1 MICNRN
7 ISLYA
12 LFFFFCHIVNG
23 NDNPLSSPSSSFT
36 HFPSLFF
43 LYLISPPLFS
53 CIILPLHLHCPSLH
67 LFFSP
72 LYQKLKEDLPTW
84 QHSIS
89 KCKPHTSQMMLQYHL
104 CIIKHWAVIRGM
116 LIKMLHEDKAD
127 TYWIEEGEEKG
138 WSLCNYEGCW
148 TYVFEG
154 LHVFGQ
160 PFIHVKMR

>member
-23 NDNPLSSPSSSFT
+23 NDNPLSSSSFT
-36 HFPSLFF
+36 HFPSLLF

-53 CIILPLHLHCPSLH
+53 CIRLPLHLHSPSLP

-89 KCKPHTSQMMLQYHL
+89 KRKPHASQTMLQYHWW
-104 CIIKHWAVIRGM
+104 IIKHWDVIRGM
-116 LIKMLHEDKAD
+116 LIKTQSWHLLDCR
-127 TYWIEEGEEKG
+127 G
-138 WSLCNYEGCW
+138 WGSLCNCEGCW